1 MRRLTIAARDAS
13 LTRRRWPRIAGAA
26 FATVLTLSACGGGNG
41 ASPAAHVT
49 VTVTA
54 TDTVTATTSPSPSV
68 TSSPTSSS
76 GETSYYLA
84 DFNPVQG
91 HGINV
96 DTSPHTVNGVT
107 YDHPVAWSPGFS
119 GDPYWAEWDLS
130 RQCTSL
136 TVSGVG
142 LADNAPSDAA
152 AIFSVQAD
160 GSYKW
165 QKTIHLG
172 QADSLKLSVKG
183 ALRLRLTVRD
193 VQDSTGNSYATW
205 GDAQI
210 SCSAE
215 PPNSTNGNS

>member
-1 MRRLTIAARDAS
+1 MD
-13 LTRRRWPRIAGAA
+13 LTRSALLRMTSAA
-26 FATVLTLSACGGGNG
+26 FAAVLALSGCGGANG
-41 ASPAAHVT
+41 ANAGRSPAAR

-54 TDTVTATTSPSPSV
+54 TVTATAAPSPSA
-68 TSSPTSSS
+68 TSSSSPSS

-96 DTSPHTVNGVT
+96 DTTPHTVNGVT
-107 YDHPVAWSPGFS
+107 YDHSVAWSPGFS

-130 RQCTSL
+130 RQCTGL
-136 TVSGVG
+136 TVRGIG
-142 LADNAPSDAA
+142 LADNAPSDATA
-152 AIFSVQAD
+152 LFSVQTD

-172 QADSLKLSVKG
+172 QSDSLNISVEG

-193 VQDSTGNSYATW
+193 VQDSVGNSYATW
-205 GDAQI
+205 GDAQVL
-210 SCSAE
+210 CSAE
-215 PPNSTNGNS
+215 PPNSTSGNS